1 MTAGARRVSDTD
13 NLELAVRARLSTFN
27 AVFALSVILIQ
38 SSSSQQVMRLVTTAV
53 PSIVRCQKA
62 LAWHPSRSGDY
73 YERAPGNISDAL
85 TGLAAP
91 SRLEMDD
98 SLSWWAFPLRPPSA
112 DNAVFLVSV
121 GTEPPSREETF
132 LLSVLAQLCG
142 TVITRLELIAAER
155 ASAQRV
161 AALNA
166 ELESTV
172 STLTKIM
179 EIHHQLNEIVATAG
193 EMGIAMTLHRL
204 TAFPVV
210 IQDGHGNIRACVG
223 EALRDQPGK
232 EQPATR
238 RELIRRLRVA
248 HRAVYY
254 RRAWMVLANPRAD
267 VLGVIALIDPA
278 RTAGETDL
286 AALEYAAT
294 ILSVELVRLR
304 SVAEAELRSGRDFAE
319 ELLAGADES
328 AVKASAHV
336 LGYDPQRP
344 HRVIIVAGR
353 PRGGLDEQFFQ
364 AVVRHVRG
372 LEVGSLV
379 VARTDYVVVI
389 ACHEADWA
397 KLQAAIAGDL
407 PRGTCRLAVGSR
419 YPDAWHVAASYRE
432 AQFVASLASSAL
444 GNPAVPVLYF
454 ESLGVYRMLSSI
466 TDPAGIEAFMS
477 QQLGPLIEYD
487 RQHDASLVLTLAR
500 YFDSGCNYDGA
511 AAALSV
517 HPNTLKYRLKRV
529 RDLLG
534 RDPND
539 GSARLDLHLA
549 TTVWL
554 TLDSLR
560 RTTQALPCRTVP
572 GPRRRATGGQ

>member
-1 MTAGARRVSDTD
+1 MTSAASLEPGANDPVLD
-13 NLELAVRARLSTFN
+13 VRARLSTLN

-38 SSSSQQVMRLVTTAV
+38 SSSPRQVIRLLTEAV
-53 PSIVRCQKA
+53 PSIAHCERA
-62 LAWHPSRSGDY
+62 LAWHPRRSGDY
-73 YERAPGNISDAL
+73 YQRAPDNVGGAL
-85 TGLAAP
+85 AGLMAP
-91 SRLEMDD
+91 SRIEMGD
-98 SLSWWAFPLRPPSA
+98 LVSWWAFPLGPPSA
-112 DNAVFLVSV
+112 DDPVFLVTT
-121 GTEPPSREETF
+121 GTEPPSGEDTF
-132 LLSVLAQLCG
+132 LLSMLAQLCG
-142 TVITRLELIAAER
+142 TVIAKLELIAAER
-155 ASAQRV
+155 ASGQRV
-161 AALNA
+161 AALNNQ
-166 ELESTV
+166 LSSTV

-179 EIHHQLNEIVATAG
+179 ETHRQLNEIAATAG
-193 EMGIAMTLHRL
+193 EMGIATTLHRL

-210 IQDGHGNIRACVG
+210 IQDVHGNIRACVG
-223 EALRDQPGK
+223 QALDDQSDK
-232 EQPATR
+232 EQPAER

-248 HRAVYY
+248 RRAVFC
-254 RRAWMVLANPRAD
+254 RRAWMVLASPRAD

-278 RTAGETDL
+278 RTASETDL

-294 ILSVELVRLR
+294 VLSIELARLQ
-304 SVAEAELRSGRDFAE
+304 SVAEAELRSQRDFAE
-319 ELLAGADES
+319 ELLAGAGES

-344 HRVIIVAGR
+344 HRVIIATGR
-353 PRGGLDEQFFQ
+353 SRGGLDEQFFQ

-379 VARTDYVVVI
+379 VARTHYLVI
-389 ACHEADWA
+389 IAYREADWA
-397 KLQAAIAGDL
+397 KLQAAIADDL
-407 PRGTCRLAVGSR
+407 PRGTCRLAMGSR

-444 GNPAVPVLYF
+444 GNPAVPVLNF
-454 ESLGVYRMLSSI
+454 DSLGVYRMLSSVA
-466 TDPAGIEAFMS
+466 DPAGIEAFMN
-477 QQLGPLIEYD
+477 QQLSLLIEYD
-487 RQHDASLVLTLAR
+487 RQHHASLVLTLAR

-517 HPNTLKYRLKRV
+517 HPSTLKYRLKRI

-549 TTVWL
+549 TTIWL

-560 RTTQALPCRTVP
+560 QTAQV
-572 GPRRRATGGQ
+572 

>member
-1 MTAGARRVSDTD
+1 MTPAAHLVSGTD
-13 NLELAVRARLSTFN
+13 DSELDVRARLSLLN
-27 AVFALSVILIQ
+27 AVFALSAILTQ
-38 SSSSQQVMRLVTTAV
+38 SSSPRQVMRLLTEAV
-53 PSIVRCQKA
+53 PSLVRCQKA

-73 YERAPGNISDAL
+73 YERAPDNIRDAL
-85 TGLAAP
+85 AGLTAP
-91 SRLEMDD
+91 SRLEMGDY
-98 SLSWWAFPLRPPSA
+98 SSWWAFPLGPPSA
-112 DNAVFLVSV
+112 DTPIFLVTA
-121 GTEPPSREETF
+121 GTKPPSEEDAF

-142 TVITRLELIAAER
+142 TVIAKLELIAAER

-166 ELESTV
+166 QLSSTV

-179 EIHHQLNEIVATAG
+179 ETHRQLNEIAATAG
-193 EMGIAMTLHRL
+193 EMGIAMTLHQL
-204 TAFPVV
+204 TAFPVL
-210 IQDGHGNIRACVG
+210 IQDVHGNTRAASG
-223 EALRDQPGK
+223 EAPAEPHRK
-232 EQPATR
+232 ERPAQR
-238 RELIRRLRVA
+238 RELIRQLRIA
-248 HRAVYY
+248 RRAVYH
-254 RRAWMVLANPRAD
+254 RRVWMVLANPRAD

-278 RTAGETDL
+278 RTASETDL

-294 ILSVELVRLR
+294 VLSVELARLQ
-304 SVAEAELRSGRDFAE
+304 SVAEAGLRSGRDFAE

-328 AVKASAHV
+328 TVKASAHV

-344 HRVIIVAGR
+344 HRVVIAAGR

-364 AVVRHVRG
+364 AVVRHIRR
-372 LEVGSLV
+372 LDVGSLV

-389 ACHEADWA
+389 AYREADWA

-407 PRGTCRLAVGSR
+407 PGGICRLAVGSR
-419 YPDAWHVAASYRE
+419 YPDAWHVAASYQE
-432 AQFVASLASSAL
+432 AQFVASLASSAPAS
-444 GNPAVPVLYF
+444 PAVPVLF
-454 ESLGVYRMLSSI
+454 FDSLGVYRMLSSV
-466 TDPAGIEAFMS
+466 TDPAGIEAFMN
-477 QQLGPLIEYD
+477 QQIGPLIEYD
-487 RQHDASLVLTLAR
+487 RQHHASMVLTLAR

-517 HPNTLKYRLKRV
+517 HRGTIKYRVKRI

-549 TTVWL
+549 TKVWL

-560 RTTQALPCRTVP
+560 RTAQA
-572 GPRRRATGGQ
+572 